1 MFAGNALDDGDK
13 LHVPRSEFVSEIA
26 VDLHSVILIC
36 SVNRAQ
42 DIRLNFGIAKLFPP
56 ADHHRVSSMP
66 AAVEAIGIVKRSR
79 AINGDA
85 DQHIIVFEEARPLLG
100 DQGAVGLD
108 SVVNH
113 LCGASILLAQLNE
126 AFKEGESSQGW
137 FAALPEHR
145 DIPIGACRQEVFNV
159 GL

>member
-13 LHVPRSEFVSEIA
+13 LHVPRPEFVSEIA

-42 DIRLNFGIAKLFPP
+42 NIRLNLGIAKVFPP

-66 AAVEAIGIVKRSR
+66 AAVEAIGVMEFFRTVDRNS
-79 AINGDA
+79 N
-85 DQHIIVFEEARPLLG
+85 QHIIVFEEACPLFG

-108 SVVNH
+108 SVVDH

-145 DIPIGACRQEVFNV
+145 DIPIGACR
-159 GL
+159 